1 MAVVGNA
8 GSAGATEEEERVAVS
23 DKVTVLD
30 EVAVL
35 DELAEMG
42 EVAVLDEL
50 AVLGRV
56 AWGKGFTYS
65 YIIF

>member
-23 DKVTVLD
+23 DKVT
-30 EVAVL
+30 VL

>member
-1 MAVVGNA
+1 MVGNA

-30 EVAVL
+30 EVA
-35 DELAEMG
+35 EMG
-42 EVAVLDEL
+42 EVAVF
-50 AVLGRV
+50 GGV

>member
-8 GSAGATEEEERVAVS
+8 RSAGATEEEERVAVS
-23 DKVTVLD
+23 DKVTVL
-30 EVAVL
+30 
-35 DELAEMG
+35 G

-50 AVLGRV
+50 AVLDEVAVLGGV